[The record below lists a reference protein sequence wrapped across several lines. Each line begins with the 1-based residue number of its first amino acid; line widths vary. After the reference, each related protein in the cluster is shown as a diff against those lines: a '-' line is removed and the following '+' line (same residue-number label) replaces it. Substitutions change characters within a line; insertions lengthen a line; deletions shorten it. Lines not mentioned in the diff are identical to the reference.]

1 MYFWITQ
8 YLSCLSLETNV
19 KRRVGNDSTFL
30 LYLYNNGK
38 SWEGGG
44 GKHTSNKYRTKK
56 DELKRKRNAKRSRNR
71 TDSDTLADINDM

>member
-1 MYFWITQ
+1 MTRLSYCTSITMV
-8 YLSCLSLETNV
+8 N
-19 KRRVGNDSTFL
+19 R
-30 LYLYNNGK
+30 
-38 SWEGGG
+38 EGGG